1 VNFSELIAQAVLLTR
16 SDAIIA
22 ADRDGIIRFWNPG
35 AERIFG
41 HVSGEAIGR
50 SLDLIIPE
58 RLRQRH
64 WDGFRHTME
73 TGHSR
78 YGEGDLLS
86 VPALRKDGTTISVEF
101 TIVLLK
107 TESVVVCG
115 IVAIMRDVT
124 QRFEEMRHL
133 RRKLAASGHAAAP
146 PRSVMNSRRFMH
158 GMAFLLPRSDHQ
170 QPRSSRGRFTALSA
184 YHPANGRSLGQT

>member
-1 VNFSELIAQAVLLTR
+1 M
-16 SDAIIA
+16 
-22 ADRDGIIRFWNPG
+22 
-35 AERIFG
+35 FG

-64 WDGFRHTME
+64 WDGFRQTME
-73 TGHSR
+73 TGRSR

-86 VPALRKDGTTISVEF
+86 VPAVRKDGTTISVEF

-107 TESVVVCG
+107 TESVEVCG

-124 QRFEEMRHL
+124 QRFEEMRQL
-133 RRKLAASGHAAAP
+133 RRKLAELTKSG
-146 PRSVMNSRRFMH
+146 
-158 GMAFLLPRSDHQ
+158 
-170 QPRSSRGRFTALSA
+170 
-184 YHPANGRSLGQT
+184 